1 MLTKKKKYI
10 ISHLKTYSLT
20 RSSLSTT
27 EGFLQWIAA
36 GLYNGE
42 IHWLSVIL

>member
-10 ISHLKTYSLT
+10 SHLKTYSLTT

-42 IHWLSVIL
+42 IHWLPVIL